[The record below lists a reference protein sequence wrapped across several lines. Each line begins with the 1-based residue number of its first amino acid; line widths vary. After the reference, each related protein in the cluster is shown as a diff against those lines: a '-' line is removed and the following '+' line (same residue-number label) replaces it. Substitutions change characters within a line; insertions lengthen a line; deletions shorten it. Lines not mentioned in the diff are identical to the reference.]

1 MPSVFVRAADSR
13 LRPDLRL
20 LERGEWEAAQR
31 EKLRLEEKHR
41 AAGGQQGEKRDRS
54 RGASHRP
61 RWFRKVVRRN

>member
-1 MPSVFVRAADSR
+1 M
-13 LRPDLRL
+13 